1 MANKQAENKT
11 VENVVAKD
19 AFLAT
24 LGFYGKAY
32 DNASALITE
41 RKSKREEQFK
51 DFVARGTAVESR
63 IKDKI
68 EAFRNE
74 DNKINAGIT
83 NIRESYTKL
92 ATKLKLKK
100 AEDTAEA

>member
-1 MANKQAENKT
+1 MANTQTQNTT
-11 VENVVAKD
+11 VENLVAKD
-19 AFLAT
+19 IFLAT

-32 DNASALITE
+32 DNISALIIE
-41 RKSKREEQFK
+41 RKGKREEQFK

-63 IKDKI
+63 IKNKI

-83 NIRESYTKL
+83 NLRESYTKL
-92 ATKLKLKK
+92 ATTLKLKK